1 VTENLTLDMLEKAQK
16 MLEKHPLCN
25 HCLGRQFALLGYG
38 IGNETR
44 GDALKLILTMK
55 AHQLAQSKSKTGVTL
70 LKVLASN
77 GNYSM
82 AGEMLRKAKHKP
94 AKAQQCRLCQ
104 GRLETLEK
112 LVTLALDKLR
122 EYEYETMLV
131 GIKLPVEIEEREDEL
146 KGEFTIKHG
155 ESLRNEFSRSIGK
168 RLAETTGKQIDYD
181 RPDIVVLMN
190 PFTEQI
196 SLQINPIHIGG
207 RYRKLTRG
215 IPQSRWLCGNCRGK
229 GCKKCDWTGRMYSE
243 SVEEIVGQPALKL
256 TQGVE
261 IALHGAGR
269 EDIDARMLGTGRPF
283 VIEVKEPRKRLINLK
298 DLEETINTS
307 AKGKVKVSGLYLAS
321 KDIVRKL
328 KRSDTAQKLYRATV
342 ELDTSVSKNQLT
354 ALAKTLT
361 GAAIKQQTP
370 KRVMHRRADLVREK
384 YIYKAK
390 VMRLTPNRF
399 RIEIRSQGGLYI
411 KELITGDEGRTVPSV
426 AQILG
431 AKAVPLELDVLG
443 VYMED
448 DK

>member
-1 VTENLTLDMLEKAQK
+1 

-44 GDALKLILTMK
+44 GDALKLLLTMK
-55 AHQLAQSKSKTGVTL
+55 AHQLVQSKSKTGVKL

-77 GNYSM
+77 GNYPM
-82 AGEMLRKAKHKP
+82 AAEMLRKAKHKP
-94 AKAQQCRLCQ
+94 TKAQQCRLCQ
-104 GRLETLEK
+104 GRLEKLEN

-131 GIKLPVEIEEREDEL
+131 GIKLPVEIEEQEDEL

-155 ESLRNEFSRSIGK
+155 ESLRNEFSRNMGK
-168 RLAETTGKQIDYD
+168 RLAEATRKQIDYD
-181 RPDIVVLMN
+181 RPDVVVLMN
-190 PFTEQI
+190 PFAEQI

-215 IPQSRWLCGNCRGK
+215 IPQSRWLCGKCRGK
-229 GCKKCDWTGRMYSE
+229 GCKKCDWTGRMYPN

-283 VIEVKEPRKRLINLK
+283 VIEVKEPRKRAINLK
-298 DLEETINTS
+298 HLEKTINAS
-307 AKGKVKVSGLYLAS
+307 AKGKVEVSGLYLAS

-328 KRSDTAQKLYRATV
+328 KRSDAAQKLYRATV
-342 ELDTSVSKNQLT
+342 ELDKSVSKNQLT
-354 ALAKTLT
+354 ALAKALT

-399 RIEIRSQGGLYI
+399 QIEIRCQGGLYI
-411 KELITGDEGRTVPSV
+411 KELITGDEGRTLPSV

>member
-1 VTENLTLDMLEKAQK
+1 
-16 MLEKHPLCN
+16 
-25 HCLGRQFALLGYG
+25 
-38 IGNETR
+38 
-44 GDALKLILTMK
+44 
-55 AHQLAQSKSKTGVTL
+55 
-70 LKVLASN
+70 
-77 GNYSM
+77 
-82 AGEMLRKAKHKP
+82 
-94 AKAQQCRLCQ
+94 
-104 GRLETLEK
+104 
-112 LVTLALDKLR
+112 
-122 EYEYETMLV
+122 
-131 GIKLPVEIEEREDEL
+131 
-146 KGEFTIKHG
+146 
-155 ESLRNEFSRSIGK
+155 
-168 RLAETTGKQIDYD
+168 
-181 RPDIVVLMN
+181 
-190 PFTEQI
+190 
-196 SLQINPIHIGG
+196 
-207 RYRKLTRG
+207 
-215 IPQSRWLCGNCRGK
+215 
-229 GCKKCDWTGRMYSE
+229 MYSE
-243 SVEEIVGQPALKL
+243 SVEEIVGRPALKL

-298 DLEETINTS
+298 DLEKTINTS
-307 AKGKVKVSGLYLAS
+307 AKGKVEVSGLYLAS

-328 KRSDTAQKLYRATV
+328 KRSDAAQKLYRATV
-342 ELDTSVSKNQLT
+342 ELDTGVSKNRLA
-354 ALAKTLT
+354 ALAKALT

-411 KELITGDEGRTVPSV
+411 KELITGDEGRTLPSV